1 MKILTAAQMREM
13 DRLTVEQCGIPYAI
27 LMETAGAKV
36 VEAIIEE
43 YGSVEGKLFAIF
55 CGKGNNGGDGA
66 VIARLLWIKKAY
78 VKVFLFGKI
87 EEISGEAQA
96 NFIAAQKISQ
106 PDSKAAFTF
115 KKLYFEEFTQEFPTV
130 YTWKKTRHESSDR
143 FHPDFIIDA
152 LLGTGISR
160 PAEGLLAQAIKTIN
174 GYKSYIG
181 AKLQIISVDIPSGL
195 PSDQATPIGIHINA
209 DLTVSFTAP
218 KWGNVLSPNC
228 HANGKLIVA
237 PIGTPDFLIEEE
249 SCSSLEL
256 IERNDISK
264 YLQQTRRQANAH
276 KNAVGDVFLIA
287 GSRGKTGAATLSAS
301 AIMRT
306 GAGLVTVATSASA
319 QALLINQVIPEVMT
333 EALPENANGTISHAA
348 VELALE
354 LASKKTVVAIGP
366 GLSSNDESTR
376 KFVLEFVKR
385 RTCPIVIDADG
396 LNALAPWPE
405 ELQGSPELPIIIT
418 PHPGEMARLTGKS
431 NAEIVADPVNIA
443 HDFAKKHTVITII
456 KGNRTVI
463 AAPYWIEKHQAVD
476 VFINPTGNAG
486 MATAGSGDVLTG
498 IISGLLSQHSQDKSD
513 EIFIGRAARDA
524 ALAGVY
530 LHGLAGDLAAEKLG
544 QRSLLASD
552 IINNIH
558 QAFLHFE

>member
-1 MKILTAAQMREM
+1 MREM

-36 VEAIIEE
+36 VDTLIEN

-66 VIARLLWIKKAY
+66 VIARLLWLKKAY

-87 EEISGEAQA
+87 EETSGEART
-96 NFIAAQKISQ
+96 NFTAIQKIAALWGGEFSFH
-106 PDSKAAFTF
+106 PV
-115 KKLYFEEFTQEFPTV
+115 YFEECTGSFPSQ
-130 YTWKKTRHESSDR
+130 YSLKKTKSESSEK
-143 FHPDFIIDA
+143 FQPDFVIDA
-152 LLGTGISR
+152 LLGTGITR
-160 PAEGLLAQAIKTIN
+160 PVEGKFAQAIKVIN
-174 GYKSYIG
+174 AFKEFYKD
-181 AKLQIISVDIPSGL
+181 KTKIISVDIPSGL
-195 PSDQATPIGIHINA
+195 PSDQATPIGIHVNA

-218 KWGNVLSPNC
+218 KIGNVLSPNC
-228 HANGKLIVA
+228 HANGKLIIA
-237 PIGTPDFLIEEE
+237 DIGTLHDMIEVE
-249 SCSSLEL
+249 SGSRIDLVQ
-256 IERNDISK
+256 RADISK
-264 YLQQTRRQANAH
+264 YLQLSKRKNDSH
-276 KNAVGDVFLIA
+276 KNSVGDVLLIA
-287 GSRGKTGAATLSAS
+287 GSRGKTGAAALSAT
-301 AIMRT
+301 AIMRA

-319 QALLINQVIPEVMT
+319 QALLINQLIPEVMT
-333 EALPENANGTISHAA
+333 QSLPETANGGISDSA
-348 VELALE
+348 VEFALE
-354 LASKKTVVAIGP
+354 LASKKTVVVIGP
-366 GLSSNDESTR
+366 GLSSTDESTR
-376 KFVLEFVKR
+376 KFVLEFVQR

-405 ELQGSPELPIIIT
+405 DLKGSEELPIIIT

-431 NAEIVADPVNIA
+431 SAEIVADSVNIA
-443 HDFAKKHTVITII
+443 HDFAKKHSVITII
-456 KGNRTVI
+456 KGSRTVI

-530 LHGLAGDLAAEKLG
+530 LHGLAGDFAAEKLG

>member
-1 MKILTAAQMREM
+1 M

-36 VEAIIEE
+36 VEAIIEN
-43 YGSVEGKLFAIF
+43 YGSVEGKFFAIF

-66 VIARLLWIKKAY
+66 VIARLLWLKKAY

-87 EEISGEAQA
+87 EETFGEAQT
-96 NFIAAQKISQ
+96 NFVTVQKISQ

-115 KKLYFEEFTQEFPTV
+115 KKLYFEEFTQVFPSA
-130 YTWKKTRHESSDR
+130 YAWKKTRHESSDS

-195 PSDQATPIGIHINA
+195 PSDQATSIGIHVNA

-218 KWGNVLSPNC
+218 KIGNVLSPNC
-228 HANGKLIVA
+228 HANGKLVIA

-249 SCSSLEL
+249 SCSSIEL
-256 IERNDISK
+256 VERNDIAK
-264 YLQQTRRQANAH
+264 YLQQTRRKNDAH
-276 KNAVGDVFLIA
+276 KNAVGDVLLIA
-287 GSRGKTGAATLSAS
+287 GSRGKTGAAALSAS
-301 AIMRT
+301 AIMRA

-319 QALLINQVIPEVMT
+319 QALLINQLIPEVMT
-333 EALPENANGTISHAA
+333 EVLPETVDGTISDSA
-348 VELALE
+348 VELALK

-366 GLSSNDESTR
+366 GLSSTDESTR
-376 KFVLEFVKR
+376 KFVYEFVKC

-405 ELQGSPELPIIIT
+405 DLKGSEELPIIIT

-443 HDFAKKHTVITII
+443 HNFAQKHSVITII
-456 KGNRTVI
+456 KGSRTVI
-463 AAPYWIEKHQAVD
+463 AAPYWSENEQFVD

-498 IISGLLSQHSQDKSD
+498 IISGLLSQQPHDNPD
-513 EIFIGRAARDA
+513 EILIGRAARDA

-544 QRSLLASD
+544 QRSLIASD
-552 IINNIH
+552 IINHIS
-558 QAFLHFE
+558 QAILHFE